1 MAKQYACGKCGV
13 LGHNRRTCERP
24 PVVRT
29 ASTAESEGDVP
40 QGPWDTCVAGDP
52 WCPCVGGKGHGT

>member
-1 MAKQYACGKCGV
+1 MAKQYACGACGE

-29 ASTAESEGDVP
+29 GADSADDAPE
-40 QGPWDTCVAGDP
+40 GPWDTCVAGNP